1 MINKMENDQAQKSAV
16 RNTSDFA
23 KKVYAAFNDCVARE
37 VCPGPGNPRF
47 GMDFLAEW

>member
-23 KKVYAAFNDCVARE
+23 KKVYAAFNACVARCE
-37 VCPGPGNPRF
+37 GPDCVNECKVEW
-47 GMDFLAEW
+47 GMDQ